1 MITRSIVFEHKT
13 NSFFLNK
20 YYIFYI
26 KISKV
31 EILYKYNKINKIIQ
45 ILHVKIKNNITSTY
59 VENSIN
65 KKW

>member
-1 MITRSIVFEHKT
+1 MLTRWIVFEHKK

-45 ILHVKIKNNITSTY
+45 ILHVKIKKQYYEHIRRKQY
-59 VENSIN
+59 
-65 KKW
+65 K